1 MKLELLLLS
10 IAPGIAFGLWIYL
23 KDKYDKE
30 PLYLL
35 FKVFIF
41 GCLCTI
47 PTLIVEN
54 ILTHFNI
61 FNGLLSVA
69 YISFIIAGF
78 TEEYFKRLVVLK
90 SAFSSK
96 YFNEK
101 LDGIVYCVFS
111 ALGFATIENILYV
124 FFNTSIEAFQ
134 IGINRALISV
144 PAHMLFGVTMG
155 YYLSLYKYCNDDNI
169 KRKSYLS
176 KSLYVPI
183 LLHGLFDF
191 ILMSNLSWAMI
202 VFIIYVLYL
211 WKINLDKLD
220 EYTKDSKYQ
229 YIRKHRRK
237 DLK

>member
-1 MKLELLLLS
+1 MKLQLLLLA

-30 PLYLL
+30 PLDLL
-35 FKVFIF
+35 FKVFIL

-54 ILTHFNI
+54 ILTHLNI
-61 FNGLLSVA
+61 FDGLLSVA
-69 YISFIIAGF
+69 YISFIVAGF

-96 YFNEK
+96 YFSEK

-111 ALGFATIENILYV
+111 ALGFATVENILYV
-124 FFNTSIEAFQ
+124 FFNTSMEALQ
-134 IGINRALISV
+134 IGVNRALISV
-144 PAHMLFGVTMG
+144 PAHMLFGVAMG
-155 YYLSLYKYCNDDNI
+155 YYLSLYKYCSDNTR
-169 KRKSYLS
+169 KCKSYLS
-176 KSLYVPI
+176 KSLYIPI
-183 LLHGLFDF
+183 LLHGIFDF
-191 ILMSNLSWAMI
+191 ILMSNLRWAMI

-211 WKINLDKLD
+211 WKINLDRLD
-220 EYTKDSKYQ
+220 EYTQDSKYQ
-229 YIRKHRRK
+229 YIIRNRRK